1 MLPIRHLVALT
12 AVFAVGYAAGNFNLL
27 QPAQLHAQDAAEGE
41 VVRSDEAVSQVRSVV
56 NAGEAAAVVLENEAL
71 YKSATRGVNVFAI
84 SVGGTNGI
92 ADLEDGRGV
101 DPETFAALYAERW
114 SAEVEPHIGHDESGR
129 LTYKGKL
136 IRMYSQERLKKFF
149 TTRESLA
156 GASITA
162 E

>member
-1 MLPIRHLVALT
+1 MLPIRHLVVLT
-12 AVFAVGYAAGNFNLL
+12 VVFAIGYATGNFNLL
-27 QPAQLHAQDAAEGE
+27 QPSPLNAQDAAEGE
-41 VVRSDEAVSQVRSVV
+41 VVRSDEAVSQVRAVV
-56 NAGEAAAVVLENEAL
+56 TASEAAAVVLENESL
-71 YKSATRGVNVFAI
+71 YKSAVRGANIFAT

-92 ADLEDGRGV
+92 SDLEDGRGV

-114 SAEVEPHIGHDESGR
+114 SDDVEPHIGRDELGR

-136 IRMYSQERLKKFF
+136 IRMYSQERLKKLF

-156 GASITA
+156 GTSLIP

>member
-1 MLPIRHLVALT
+1 MFSIRHLVVLT
-12 AVFAVGYAAGNFNLL
+12 AVFSVGYAVGNFNLL
-27 QPAQLHAQDAAEGE
+27 HPSPLNAQDAGEGK
-41 VVRSDEAVSQVRSVV
+41 VVRSEEAISQVRQVV
-56 NAGEAAAVVLENEAL
+56 SAGEAAAAVLENESL
-71 YKSATRGVNVFAI
+71 YKSAVRGANIFAT
-84 SVGGTNGI
+84 SVGGTDGI

-114 SAEVEPHIGHDESGR
+114 SDEVEPNIGRDELGR

-136 IRMYSQERLKKFF
+136 IRMYSQERLKKLF

-156 GASITA
+156 GASILA